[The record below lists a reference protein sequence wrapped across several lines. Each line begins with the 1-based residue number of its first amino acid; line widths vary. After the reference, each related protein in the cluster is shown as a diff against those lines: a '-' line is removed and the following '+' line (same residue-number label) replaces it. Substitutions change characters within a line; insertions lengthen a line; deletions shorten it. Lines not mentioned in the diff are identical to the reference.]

1 MWDELYYKTIL
12 WQYQWENRACGG
24 TGLRVGLKN
33 LWPQGRVGSSP
44 TMPIK
49 NRIMIIFTKHAENK
63 FEILKR
69 HKFFITKKWVLETI
83 EKPELI
89 DKSRLPLLI
98 AQRKID
104 TNRVLRVVYKK
115 EFEVIKIITFYPGRR
130 KQYEK

>member
-1 MWDELYYKTIL
+1 
-12 WQYQWENRACGG
+12 
-24 TGLRVGLKN
+24 
-33 LWPQGRVGSSP
+33 
-44 TMPIK
+44 MPIK